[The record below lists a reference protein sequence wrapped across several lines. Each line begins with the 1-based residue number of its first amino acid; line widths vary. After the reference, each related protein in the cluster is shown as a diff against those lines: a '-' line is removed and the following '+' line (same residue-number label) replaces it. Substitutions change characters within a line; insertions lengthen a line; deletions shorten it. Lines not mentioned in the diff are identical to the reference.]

1 MKLTFILFL
10 SAIGCLWQI
19 QQLEALLYLL
29 FANRVSF
36 AVAVRLLPKPLCAVL
51 KASQLLAGLSYVA
64 NLLFLQAW
72 VLGLLSQHQQ
82 LPLRH
87 Q

>member
-19 QQLEALLYLL
+19 QQLEALQYLL

-36 AVAVRLLPKPLCAVL
+36 AVAVRLLPKPLCAIL
-51 KASQLLAGLSYVA
+51 KASHPLAGLSYVA
-64 NLLFLQAW
+64 NLLFLQVW
-72 VLGLLSQHQQ
+72 GPGLLSQYQQ
-82 LPLRH
+82 LALRH